1 MATKMANNMK
11 AEQRCPPKSPPPELE
26 FEFST
31 FRCLVQ
37 YNLISGGSRTFRGG
51 GWWTPTPKVG
61 VLAYLLAE
69 NCMAPPRSATAHVCS
84 I

>member
-37 YNLISGGSRTFRGG
+37 YNLISGGSRIFLGG
-51 GWWTPTPKVG
+51 TPTPKVG
-61 VLAYLLAE
+61 VLTYLLAE
-69 NCMAPPRSATAHVCS
+69 NCMAPP
-84 I
+84 